1 MLFHR
6 NRKRT
11 LGVVTSAVVLLV
23 ATMVLPAW
31 AATPAEAEQVRAEAR
46 SSGWLGWWE
55 WLTALFDEP
64 TAMTAADSDPR
75 EDDPDED
82 GGDGQND
89 PSGSGGGLDPAPT
102 LDPGGGRRW

>member
-1 MLFHR
+1 
-6 NRKRT
+6 
-11 LGVVTSAVVLLV
+11 
-23 ATMVLPAW
+23 
-31 AATPAEAEQVRAEAR
+31 
-46 SSGWLGWWE
+46 
-55 WLTALFDEP
+55 
-64 TAMTAADSDPR
+64 MTAADSDPR